1 MTTLD
6 ELFNLVPANH
16 KILLRSTN
24 AGEEAPCHLGW
35 FAHIVPDNNPS
46 TPIVI
51 GNEGVIKQ
59 AKYVKQTFK
68 GSGTTAIEAMQN
80 ALYTYSVSTEREQ

>member
-6 ELFNLVPANH
+6 KLFELVPANH
-16 KILLRSTN
+16 NILLRSCN
-24 AGEEAPCHLGW
+24 EGEEAPCHLGW

-59 AKYVKQTFK
+59 AEFIKQTFK

-80 ALYTYSVSTEREQ
+80 ALYTYSVSTEKEQ